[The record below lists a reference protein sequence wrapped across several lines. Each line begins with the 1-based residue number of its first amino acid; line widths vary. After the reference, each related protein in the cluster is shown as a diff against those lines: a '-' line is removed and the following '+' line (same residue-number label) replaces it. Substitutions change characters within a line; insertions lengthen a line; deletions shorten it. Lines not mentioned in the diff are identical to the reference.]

1 MYSEYSDHTIQ
12 DDRNRKLPILLLLL
26 GALALL
32 AAMAYWV
39 LTNRHNQVTAAAAPG
54 VYGAI
59 ATSQSSLDF
68 GSAWGY
74 TDPAAAV
81 RRALAECNA
90 RVAHA
95 DCVARVSLN
104 NDCTALVVSPVRGQS
119 IVATESDKTLASAL
133 GLAQCDATGAEDCV
147 VRQNFCGDGS

>member
-1 MYSEYSDHTIQ
+1 MYSEYSDHTIA
-12 DDRNRKLPILLLLL
+12 DDRSRKLPVLLLLL

-32 AAMAYWV
+32 AALAYWV
-39 LTNRHNQVTAAAAPG
+39 LNNRHNQVTAAAPG

-74 TDPAAAV
+74 SDSAAAV
-81 RRALAECNA
+81 RRALTECNA
-90 RVAHA
+90 RVTHA

-119 IVATESDKTLASAL
+119 VVATESDKTLASAL
-133 GLAQCDATGAEDCV
+133 ALAQCVATGAEDCV